1 MKTYKNLIYKNITLE
16 KCKEI
21 IIKASK
27 HKTKRKGVIKVLN
40 DLDYYSMELYK
51 MTLNDAYLF
60 AKSNYFKVNE
70 YGKVRTIQS
79 SPFFPNQCI
88 DYLFLECGFKDI
100 ILSKINYESFGNCP
114 KKGVHKGTKF
124 IYKTLKN
131 KNYKYFMKFD
141 ISKYY
146 ENIDTQ
152 ILYKQ
157 IEKIIKDRKFLLLA
171 RQLLNNFGKAL
182 SIGSISSQYLA
193 LFYLTDFVNNLKIE
207 CKKNN
212 SKLVCNYVDD
222 FLILGNN
229 KRKLLKIL
237 KWAKEYLSTLN
248 LKINKKTIIYKRD
261 KRKISMLGYRFNGK
275 IIILRKSI
283 LKRLYK
289 SKCKKRFWGWL
300 KRTNCYKLKE
310 KYYYEFRLSSN
321 L

>member
-16 KCKEI
+16 KCKQI

-27 HKTKRKGVIKVLN
+27 HKSKRKGVQKVLN

-51 MTLNDAYLF
+51 MVLNDTYLF

-100 ILSKINYESFGNCP
+100 ILSKINYESFGNAP
-114 KKGVHKGTKF
+114 NKGVHKGTKF

-131 KNYKYFMKFD
+131 NEFKYFLKFD
-141 ISKYY
+141 IKKYY
-146 ENIDTQ
+146 ESIDTR
-152 ILYKQ
+152 ILYLQ
-157 IEKIIKDRKFLLLA
+157 IRKIIKDKKFLKLA
-171 RQLLNNFGKAL
+171 SQLLNNFGKSL

-193 LFYLTDFVNNLKIE
+193 LFYLTDFVNKLKVVAKE
-207 CKKNN
+207 NN
-212 SKLVCNYVDD
+212 AKLVCNYVDD

-229 KRKLLKIL
+229 KRNLIKII
-237 KWAKEYLSTLN
+237 KWANEELKSIN
-248 LKINKKTIIYKRD
+248 LKTNKKTIIYKI
-261 KRKISMLGYRFNGK
+261 KMRKISMLGYRFNGK
-275 IIILRKSI
+275 IIMLRKSI

-289 SKCKKRFWGWL
+289 SKHKTRFWGWL
-300 KRTNCYKLKE
+300 KWTTCYKLKE
-310 KYYYEFRLSSN
+310 KYYYELRILTN

>member
-16 KCKEI
+16 KCKDI
-21 IIKASK
+21 ILKASK

-40 DLDYYSMELYK
+40 EIEHYSSTLYK
-51 MTLNDAYLF
+51 MVLNDTYLF

-70 YGKVRTIQS
+70 YGKIRTIQS

-100 ILSKINYESFGNCP
+100 ILSKVNYESFGNCP

-124 IYKTLKN
+124 IHKTLKN
-131 KNYKYFMKFD
+131 KDYKYFMKFD

-146 ENIDTQ
+146 ENIDTK
-152 ILYKQ
+152 ILYLQ
-157 IEKIIKDRKFLLLA
+157 IRKIIKDEKFLKLA
-171 RQLLNNFGKAL
+171 FQLLNNFGKSL

-193 LFYLTDFVNNLKIE
+193 LFYLTDFVNSLKVKCKENE
-207 CKKNN
+207 C
-212 SKLVCNYVDD
+212 KLVCNYVDD

-237 KWAKEYLSTLN
+237 KWANEKLATLN
-248 LKINKKTIIYKRD
+248 LKTNKKTIIYK
-261 KRKISMLGYRFNGK
+261 KSMRKISMLGYRFNGK

-283 LKRLYK
+283 LKRFYK
-289 SKCKKRFWGWL
+289 SKCKKRFWGWI
-300 KRTNCYKLKE
+300 KWTNCYKLKE
-310 KYYYEFRLSSN
+310 KYYYELKISSN
-321 L
+321 K